1 MEAQGDPFRRGL
13 PTLQT
18 SLTYPELPPY
28 PRHLRSENLVR
39 FFESGG
45 DMGEVFG
52 FGGRHEGVK
61 WCGFAPVWWG
71 DAYQKS
77 ERTC

>member
-28 PRHLRSENLVR
+28 PRHSQKNEPNFR
-39 FFESGG
+39 FVSGG

-52 FGGRHEGVK
+52 FGGRCEGVK
-61 WCGFAPVWWG
+61 
-71 DAYQKS
+71 
-77 ERTC
+77 

>member
-1 MEAQGDPFRRGL
+1 MEAQRDPFRRGL

-28 PRHLRSENLVR
+28 PRHLRSENSVR

-52 FGGRHEGVK
+52 FGGRCEGVK
-61 WCGFAPVWWG
+61 WCGFAPVWWEECLSKKRVG
-71 DAYQKS
+71 
-77 ERTC
+77 